1 MREGHR
7 RGERGNSIL
16 DLTDAMMDWAI
27 LCAIAALLAMVL
39 HLAIRGAGLRWTWA
53 LLVLFAAP
61 ALALVNPRVGF
72 GAAACAAGAIAIGV
86 SWQRQGMER
95 RGIEAQQERERPGPW
110 NVLRALVERRR
121 ALRARVNEDRLV
133 VGSTP
138 SRGVRAIPFGSR
150 QGVRGLIVG
159 APGTGKTVSMASIA
173 GAYADQRMPVVCVD
187 PKGDPSLATQL
198 ADSAASSGARFLEW
212 SHEGPAVYNP
222 LARGDATEVA
232 DKALAGETWTEP
244 HYLRQAQRYLGWQ
257 LRAMQEAQVPIAPLS
272 VASYMDAD
280 ALEALSD
287 RCSDEVAAGLRR
299 YLESLSARQRA
310 ELGGVRDRLA
320 VLAESRLGRWL
331 DPAAGEEVIDLGRA
345 WRERCILYFRLDA
358 DRYPL
363 ASKMLAAAIVS
374 DLVSLTGELQQRASL
389 GLVAIDE
396 FAALGAREVLRVL
409 SRSRSAGVSVVLATQ
424 GLADLDDA
432 GSGTEGGAFARR
444 VLTQLD
450 FLIAHRQ
457 PESESAEVLATMTG
471 TRPVWVT
478 TRRVDSRF
486 SDPKDST
493 GSRTRER
500 EFVRHPDEF
509 KTLGVGEAIV
519 MEPASSREAERV
531 RVWTRE
537 HGQGRVGKRRGDG
550 ASRVA
555 WPGRIAS

>member
-1 MREGHR
+1 MMRGER
-7 RGERGNSIL
+7 RGERGNSIVEL
-16 DLTDAMMDWAI
+16 SDAMMDWAI
-27 LCAIAALLAMVL
+27 LCAGAALLAIVL
-39 HLAIRGAGLRWTWA
+39 HLVIRTAGLRWTWA

-61 ALALVNPRVGF
+61 VLALGNARVGLVA
-72 GAAACAAGAIAIGV
+72 GASAAGAIAIGI
-86 SWQRQGMER
+86 SWERHGMER
-95 RGIEAQQERERPGPW
+95 RGIEAQQERERRGPW
-110 NVLRALVERRR
+110 SVLRALVEVRGARL
-121 ALRARVNEDRLV
+121 ALVKEDRLAL
-133 VGSTP
+133 GSTP
-138 SRGVRAIPFGSR
+138 SRGVRTIPFGSR

-173 GAYADQRMPVVCVD
+173 AAYADQGKPVVCVD
-187 PKGDPSLATQL
+187 PKGDPSLAAAL
-198 ADSAASSGARFLEW
+198 AASAVSSGASFLEW
-212 SHEGPAVYNP
+212 SHEGPAIYNP
-222 LARGDATEVA
+222 LARGDATEIA

-244 HYLRQAQRYLGWQ
+244 HYLRQAQRYLGWE
-257 LRAMQEAQVPIAPLS
+257 LRAMQEAHILITPLS
-272 VASYMDAD
+272 VATHMDAN

-287 RCSDEVAAGLRR
+287 RCTEQVAAGLRR
-299 YLESLSARQRA
+299 YLDSLSTRQRA

-345 WRERCILYFRLDA
+345 WRKSCILYFRLDA

-363 ASKMLAAAIVS
+363 ASEMLAAAIVS

-396 FAALGAREVLRVL
+396 FAAVGAHEALRVL

-424 GLADLDDA
+424 GLADLDAA

-478 TRRVDSRF
+478 TRRVDWRF

-500 EFVRHPDEF
+500 EFIRHPDEF
-509 KTLGVGEAIV
+509 KKLGVGEAIV
-519 MEPASSREAERV
+519 IEPASSREAERV

-537 HGQGRVGKRRGDG
+537 HSRGVGKRRGDG

-555 WPGRIAS
+555 WPGRIAR

>member
-1 MREGHR
+1 
-7 RGERGNSIL
+7 
-16 DLTDAMMDWAI
+16 MMDWAVLI
-27 LCAIAALLAMVL
+27 AVAALLAIVL

-53 LLVLFAAP
+53 LLVLLVAP
-61 ALALVNPRVGF
+61 VLALADPRVGF
-72 GAAACAAGAIAIGV
+72 GAAACGAGAIAIGV
-86 SWQRQGMER
+86 AWQRQGMER

-110 NVLRALVERRR
+110 NVLRAHFERRWAR
-121 ALRARVNEDRLV
+121 RARVSEDRLAL
-133 VGSTP
+133 GSTP
-138 SRGVRAIPFGSR
+138 SRGVRAIPFGSW

-173 GAYADQRMPVVCVD
+173 AAYAGQGMPVVCVD
-187 PKGDPSLATQL
+187 PKGDPSLAAQL
-198 ADSAASSGARFLEW
+198 ATSAARSGARFLQW

-257 LRAMQEAQVPIAPLS
+257 LRAMQDAHVPITPLS
-272 VASYMDAD
+272 VATYMDVH

-299 YLESLSARQRA
+299 YVDSLSARQRA

-331 DPAAGEEVIDLGRA
+331 DPAADDEVIDLGRA
-345 WRERCILYFRLDA
+345 WREHCILYFRLDA

-363 ASKMLAAAIVS
+363 ASEMLAAAIVS

-396 FAALGAREVLRVL
+396 FAAVGAREVLRVL

-432 GSGTEGGAFARR
+432 GGRTEGGAFAKR

-457 PESESAEVLATMTG
+457 PESQSAEVLATMTG

-509 KTLGVGEAIV
+509 KTLAVGEAIV
-519 MEPASSREAERV
+519 IEPASSRAAERV
-531 RVWTRE
+531 RVWAADASASSSGNRRDIG
-537 HGQGRVGKRRGDG
+537 HGRV
-550 ASRVA
+550 AS
-555 WPGRIAS
+555 PGRIAS